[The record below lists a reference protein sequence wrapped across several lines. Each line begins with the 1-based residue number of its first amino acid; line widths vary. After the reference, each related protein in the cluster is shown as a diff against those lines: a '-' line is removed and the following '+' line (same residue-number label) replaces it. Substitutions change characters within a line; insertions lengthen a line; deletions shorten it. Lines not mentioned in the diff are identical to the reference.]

1 MAETKGVVQSEHR
14 NRRARLAV
22 LVAAVLALL
31 FTAGIFLAP
40 ALDTAGSGWG
50 KVLRFVYAPA
60 CHQLPERCLTVGGL
74 PQAVCARCAGL
85 YLGGVAG
92 LAVGALLL
100 AGTGRC
106 PRSLWLA
113 VALAPTAVDALLPWL
128 SLPQLPG
135 LPRLVLAVPGG
146 AVAGLFLA
154 VGIADLF
161 TFESKARPPGPLVH
175 NASPVLEEVDG

>member
-1 MAETKGVVQSEHR
+1 
-14 NRRARLAV
+14 V
-22 LVAAVLALL
+22 LVAAVLAML

-40 ALDTAGSGWG
+40 VLDNAGSRWG
-50 KVLRFVYAPA
+50 RVMRLAYAPA
-60 CHQLPERCLTVGGL
+60 CHQLPERSLTVGGA
-74 PQAVCARCAGL
+74 PQAVCARCTGL

-92 LAVGALLL
+92 LGAGALLL

-106 PRSLWLA
+106 PRPFWLA

-135 LPRLVLAVPGG
+135 LPRLVLAIPGG
-146 AVAGLFLA
+146 VVAALFLA

-161 TFESKARPPGPLVH
+161 TFETEARPPGPLVH